1 MTGHDGTLGTL
12 KGVAKVCPKAVSSNM
27 AGLEIHHKWS
37 FSLEHM
43 DNPLYRLYM
52 SFLVG
57 ASSIN
62 VGIVHCHV
70 WLPEGRRVSKNYS
83 CEEREEDG
91 PWSYWTCG
99 EGQAKHVSEL
109 PPPGGFLCHGGSN
122 KLSKSWMT
130 VSVLKSMVTWGSLIL
145 RNAQMKSG
153 DVLEQF
159 PTPSTQASV
168 ARVGHQPG
176 WKGNRH
182 GSWWEHWTCCIPR
195 AFPGCKQTLA
205 GKSPI
210 NGGFLLENHRF
221 SMRSSPLF
229 ISYGLWWLA
238 RGASCTHGISDS
250 NHYFSWYQ
258 LQHWKLDT
266 WNSQ

>member
-1 MTGHDGTLGTL
+1 
-12 KGVAKVCPKAVSSNM
+12 
-27 AGLEIHHKWS
+27 
-37 FSLEHM
+37 M

-62 VGIVHCHV
+62 LGIVHCHV
-70 WLPEGRRVSKNYS
+70 WLPEGRRVSKNLEHYS
-83 CEEREEDG
+83 WCEEREEDG

-99 EGQAKHVSEL
+99 ESQAKHVSEF

-122 KLSKSWMT
+122 KSSKSWMT

-176 WKGNRH
+176 WKGNHH
-182 GSWWEHWTCCIPR
+182 GSWWEHGTCCIPR

-210 NGGFLLENHRF
+210 NGGFLLENHLVDFPCVHLRCSF
-221 SMRSSPLF
+221 LMGFDGWHQVQAAPMESPIRITIF
-229 ISYGLWWLA
+229 HDINFN
-238 RGASCTHGISDS
+238 TE
-250 NHYFSWYQ
+250 N
-258 LQHWKLDT
+258 
-266 WNSQ
+266 